1 MDPHYKPR
9 HIKALLH
16 LSRASVLYPE
26 CLTLKAIE
34 MEAHPVDGGSYGDV
48 YKGLL
53 HDKAIAV
60 KVLKVYQRTD
70 MAKLLKVVLKY

>member
-1 MDPHYKPR
+1 MDPRHKPR

-16 LSRASVLYPE
+16 LSRESGLYPE

-34 MEAHPVDGGSYGDV
+34 MEAHPVDRGGYGDV
-48 YKGLL
+48 HRGLL

-60 KVLKVYQRTD
+60 KALRVYQRSD